1 MLLLLKNFFNLRGYL
16 FSRKHVHIFFFGGS
30 AMKINFQMLDLW
42 PQLNYTPSIT
52 FKDYMKVECAL
63 FEKSYNL
70 IKEADF
76 LNNYKLMMIR

>member
-1 MLLLLKNFFNLRGYL
+1 MLLLLNNFFYLRGYL
-16 FSRKHVHIFFFGGS
+16 YSHKHVHIFFLDGS

-63 FEKSYNL
+63 VEKSYNL

-76 LNNYKLMMIR
+76 LNNYKLMMIK